1 MFGEDARGLMLSA
14 ELREAK
20 RGGESQEGRREGRGP
35 VPPRPPCPLPGP
47 SRLAFSFLLVT
58 GSHGAVLDMFYPLSP
73 AKQPYSINLWSFPV
87 AGSLPVN
94 PAPFP
99 RWAYPPP
106 SHSSRVALCSPRR
119 GVAEV
124 CWDPPGLSSWRAAS
138 RAHPLL
144 CQLAMSTSPGS
155 HPAGDKT
162 LAHPEFFSQ
171 GPALNDTSAPQR
183 TMTLAM
189 TQREAEV

>member
-1 MFGEDARGLMLSA
+1 MRIRRGDGKVGGLCLLG
-14 ELREAK
+14 LRK
-20 RGGESQEGRREGRGP
+20 
-35 VPPRPPCPLPGP
+35 PPPGSFP
-47 SRLAFSFLLVT
+47 SRLLIPPWDMLPQGCVR
-58 GSHGAVLDMFYPLSP
+58 HMFYPLSP

-162 LAHPEFFSQ
+162 LAHPKFFSQ

>member
-1 MFGEDARGLMLSA
+1 MRVRRGDG
-14 ELREAK
+14 K
-20 RGGESQEGRREGRGP
+20 VRGP
-35 VPPRPPCPLPGP
+35 CASLASVSLFPVPSP
-47 SRLAFSFLLVT
+47 SRLLIHPCDRLPWGFF
-58 GSHGAVLDMFYPLSP
+58 GPHVLSLSP
-73 AKQPYSINLWSFPV
+73 ARQPYSINLWSFPV

-171 GPALNDTSAPQR
+171 GPALSDTSAP
-183 TMTLAM
+183 
-189 TQREAEV
+189 RER